1 MPFDKGR
8 KRKLVDT
15 CGHERCYSCMFKNE
29 ACPLCFAEKGKLFGR
44 NYYLDNMWPTDII
57 STDIVKRVFS
67 MHVIFS
73 SYVYLIAMGSLAV
86 LHLVTNVLV

>member
-44 NYYLDNMWPTDII
+44 NYYLDNKPI
-57 STDIVKRVFS
+57 
-67 MHVIFS
+67 
-73 SYVYLIAMGSLAV
+73 LINFQATIENIQIEILQPI
-86 LHLVTNVLV
+86 